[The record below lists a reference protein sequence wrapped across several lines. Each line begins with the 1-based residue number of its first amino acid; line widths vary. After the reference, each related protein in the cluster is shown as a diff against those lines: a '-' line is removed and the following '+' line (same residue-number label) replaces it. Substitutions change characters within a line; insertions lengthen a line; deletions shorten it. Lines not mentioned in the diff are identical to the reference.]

1 MEVTTLSVFPINKTT
16 STGEDFNDSND
27 LFGNQTS
34 DPYAQLR
41 HSLNIMSIVIYSL
54 AFVLGVLGNGVVI
67 WVTGFMMKKTVNTV
81 WFLNLAVADFLFTA
95 FLPLSVVYTALQFH
109 WPFGTFMCKLSSAVS
124 ALNMFAS
131 VYILMV
137 ISIDRCMSVV
147 FPVWAQN
154 HRSVQKASRVSVC
167 AWVLALILSTPFF
180 VFRDTGPSFFSKDV
194 INCFNNFVFSE
205 DFTPELNQLRL
216 FRHQAITVT
225 RFLLSFAIPFTVIV
239 SCYAAIIHR
248 LRKNPNLA
256 SQSSRTFK
264 IIAAVIIVFF
274 LCWAPFHI
282 LVLMELTSYKY
293 TSVVFQSVVTLGLP
307 IATSLAFI
315 NSCLNPLL
323 YVFMGQ
329 DFKAKVCK
337 SIVKALETAFQEE
350 GSHADSKTVE
360 TSQGNENS
368 YV

>member
-1 MEVTTLSVFPINKTT
+1 MGLGNFFFCCIFTPLESFEKGFKTMEVTTPSVFPMNETT
-16 STGEDFNDSND
+16 ST
-27 LFGNQTS
+27 
-34 DPYAQLR
+34 
-41 HSLNIMSIVIYSL
+41 

-67 WVTGFMMKKTVNTV
+67 YVTGCMMKKTVNTV

-95 FLPLSVVYTALQFH
+95 FLPLSVSYTALQFH
-109 WPFGTFMCKLSSAVS
+109 WPFGTFMCRLNSTVS

-137 ISIDRCMSVV
+137 ISIDRCLSVLL
-147 FPVWAQN
+147 PVWAQN

-167 AWVLALILSTPFF
+167 IWVLALILSIPFF
-180 VFRDTGPSFFSKDV
+180 VFRDTGPSFFSEEV
-194 INCFNNFVFSE
+194 INCFNNYAFSNA
-205 DFTPELNQLRL
+205 TPELQL
-216 FRHQAITVT
+216 FRHQAMIVT
-225 RFLLSFAIPFTVIV
+225 RFFLSFAIPFTVIV

-256 SQSSRTFK
+256 SKSSRTFK

-282 LVLMELTSYKY
+282 LVLMELISFKY
-293 TSVVFQSVVTLGLP
+293 FNVELLNVITLGLP

-315 NSCLNPLL
+315 NSCLNPVL

-329 DFKAKVCK
+329 DFKDKVGK
-337 SIVKALETAFQEE
+337 SIVKVLERAFQEE
-350 GSHADSKTVE
+350 GADVDAKTVE
-360 TSQGNENS
+360 TSQGNEDS
-368 YV
+368 QV